1 MGQWGFFA
9 SKTMDIYKFMALML
23 FFLPEKHSKMIRYYG
38 IYAKD
43 IEHKLRII
51 QQRTWKMAIEH
62 SFNENPEICL
72 DCARHKCPDCSH
84 DMVADTVY
92 SSLTDK
98 EIKALVKTH
107 VIIKGYFR
115 PLKRPP

>member
-1 MGQWGFFA
+1 
-9 SKTMDIYKFMALML
+9 MDIYKFMALML

-38 IYAKD
+38 IYAND
-43 IEHKLRII
+43 IEDRLRII
-51 QQRTWKMAIEH
+51 QQRTWAMAIEH
-62 SFNENPEICL
+62 SFNKDPEI
-72 DCARHKCPDCSH
+72 CPDCSH
-84 DMVADTVY
+84 DMAADTVY
-92 SSLTDK
+92 SSLADK